1 MVNFAQLLGSADRS
15 RKCWRCRLRP
25 EFSQLSDETL
35 FLFFKL
41 SEPILDQGDFLFS
54 VEVSLAHGSLN
65 IPSLFDEREGL
76 GASIGV
82 DRNVDRSR

>member
-1 MVNFAQLLGSADRS
+1 MVNLARLVGIADRS
-15 RKCWRCRLRP
+15 RRCWRCVLRP

-41 SEPILDQGDFLFS
+41 GEPILDQGGFPFG

-65 IPSLFDEREGL
+65 IPFLFDERKGL

-82 DRNVDRSR
+82 NRNVDRSR